1 MAEKNNL
8 TEHERELFYITQEEC
23 GEVIQIIS
31 KILRFGFNDEFK
43 NEERLTQEIGDLVA
57 CITLLYASGIVD
69 KTEVELAVE
78 NKLLKL
84 KRWSKLFK
92 KEEENGTIV

>member
-1 MAEKNNL
+1 MTEKNNL
-8 TEHERELFYITQEEC
+8 TDQERELFYIVQEEC
-23 GEVIQIIS
+23 AEVIQMIS
-31 KILRFGFNDEFK
+31 KILRFGFNEEFK
-43 NEERLTQEIGDLVA
+43 NQERLTQEVGDLVA

-69 KTEVELAVE
+69 KQEVELAVE

-92 KEEENGTIV
+92 KEEDGTF